1 MYQDETKEKLE
12 SEKLLLKLHLKYI
25 VGISF
30 CCICLVI
37 ILSFCEDSVF
47 KSCISVS
54 STVTSII
61 LSVIAIILS
70 VTGERTTNEI
80 RNKVSDS
87 VNQLEN
93 CTNKSSE
100 LSSELS
106 VTLEQMNALYE
117 NMNDKIG
124 IRIPQIQATL
134 NDLVLNNG
142 NIHNIET
149 DTNESDIKD
158 KMIKFF
164 NSLDLETRTS
174 IKKAYIFLNEN
185 AINKK
190 IEMNTIIQYLLSEG
204 IDSNTVS
211 LTMGILLGLTCTGAL
226 INMITIPELIE
237 IL

>member
-1 MYQDETKEKLE
+1 MCCDETKEKLE
-12 SEKLLLKLHLKYI
+12 SKKLLLQLHLKYI
-25 VGISF
+25 IGISF
-30 CCICLVI
+30 GCICLVI

-47 KSCISVS
+47 KSCVSVA

-80 RNKVSDS
+80 RNKVTDS
-87 VNQLEN
+87 VGQLED
-93 CTNKSSE
+93 CANKSSI

-106 VTLEQMNALYE
+106 ATLQQMRALYD

-124 IRIPQIQATL
+124 VRIPQIQATL
-134 NDLVLNNG
+134 NDLVINNG
-142 NIHNIET
+142 NTNNA
-149 DTNESDIKD
+149 DTNETDIKE
-158 KMIKFF
+158 KLKKFF
-164 NSLDLETRTS
+164 NSLDLTTKVS

-185 AINKK
+185 ARDKRVG
-190 IEMNTIIQYLLSEG
+190 MNDIMQYLLNDG

-211 LTMGILLGLTCTGAL
+211 LTIGILLGLTCTGAL
-226 INMITIPELIE
+226 IQKITVPELIE

>member
-1 MYQDETKEKLE
+1 MCNDETKEKLE

-25 VGISF
+25 IFISLF
-30 CCICLVI
+30 CICLVI

-47 KSCISVS
+47 KSCVSVT

-80 RNKVSDS
+80 RNKVADS
-87 VNQLEN
+87 VSQLED
-93 CTNKSSE
+93 CANKSSN

-106 VTLEQMNALYE
+106 ATLQQMNALYD

-134 NDLVLNNG
+134 NDLVLNNS
-142 NIHNIET
+142 NNHNV
-149 DTNESDIKD
+149 DTNKTEIKNRI
-158 KMIKFF
+158 MKFF
-164 NSLDLETRTS
+164 NSLDSETRAS

-185 AINKK
+185 AKNKG
-190 IEMNTIIQYLLSEG
+190 IGMNTVIQHLLNEG

-211 LTMGILLGLTCTGAL
+211 LTMGILLGLTCTGIL
-226 INMITIPELIE
+226 LQKITVPELIAMLE
-237 IL
+237 